1 MSKPQPSKPSD
12 GLAWVTGA
20 SSGLGK
26 ALAIELANRG
36 WRVVVSARSTD
47 KLEALKSEVKTPDN
61 IIPVTLDVTN
71 AEKVTEVVDGIE
83 KDHGPIVRAVLN
95 AGTYDPMANELF
107 NAGAYAKLMNI
118 NTNGTAN
125 CLEPLI
131 KHMAARKSGQI
142 AVVASIAGYRGLP
155 NSVAYS
161 SSKAGLIALCEALK
175 FDLDQHNVH
184 LQVVNPGFVRTPLTD
199 KNEFEMPFLMEPED
213 AARKFADGLDKT
225 SFEVIFPWFFCKL
238 VRRVTRLPY
247 WLYFK
252 LVAKATSGDDDSSG
266 DKK

>member
-1 MSKPQPSKPSD
+1 MSKPQPCKPSD
-12 GLAWVTGA
+12 GIAWVTGA
-20 SSGLGK
+20 STGLGK

-36 WRVVVSARSTD
+36 WRVAVSARSAD
-47 KLEALKSEVKTPDN
+47 KLHALKNEVKHPAT
-61 IIPVTLDVTN
+61 IIPVVADVTD
-71 AEKVTEVVDGIE
+71 ADAVRQAVATIE

-95 AGTYDPMANELF
+95 AGTYDPMANQLF
-107 NAGAYAKLMNI
+107 NASAYASLMNI

-125 CLEPLI
+125 CLEPVI
-131 KHMAARKSGQI
+131 KHMADRKRGQI

-161 SSKAGLIALCEALK
+161 SSKAALIALCEALTV
-175 FDLDQHNVH
+175 DLDKHNIH

-213 AARKFADGLDKT
+213 AARKFADGLDST
-225 SFEVIFPWFFCKL
+225 RFEVIFPWFFCKL

-247 WLYFK
+247 WLYFR
-252 LVAKATSGDDDSSG
+252 LVGKATAGEAS
-266 DKK
+266 